1 MTICYLHRSRCETVS
16 QASGRLLQGGEVL
29 KIIVVS
35 DTHMT
40 QRSKGLPAR
49 LLEELPGADL
59 ILHAGDWTD
68 WSVYEALA
76 AYAPVEGIAGNN
88 DGEDIVS
95 RLGYEKLIE
104 VEGKRIGMIHGDG
117 FRGTTEQRA
126 LKAFADQQVDCI
138 VFGHSHVPLLDEVNG
153 IMLLNPG
160 SATDKRMQQQYSFA
174 ILTVHADKLHAEHI
188 FYSAR

>member
-1 MTICYLHRSRCETVS
+1 M
-16 QASGRLLQGGEVL
+16 

-40 QRSKGLPAR
+40 QRPKGLPAR

-95 RLGYEKLIE
+95 RLGYEKIIE
-104 VEGKRIGMIHGDG
+104 AEGKRIGMIHGDG

-126 LKAFADQQVDCI
+126 LKAFADQKVDCV

-174 ILTVHADKLHAEHI
+174 ILTMEADKLHAEHV
-188 FYSAR
+188 FYSER

>member
-1 MTICYLHRSRCETVS
+1 M
-16 QASGRLLQGGEVL
+16 

-49 LLEELPGADL
+49 LLEELPGSDL

-68 WSVYEALA
+68 WSVYEALS

-95 RLGYEKLIE
+95 RLGYEKIIE
-104 VEGKRIGMIHGDG
+104 AEGKRIGMIHGDG

-174 ILTVHADKLHAEHI
+174 ILTVQADKLHAEHI